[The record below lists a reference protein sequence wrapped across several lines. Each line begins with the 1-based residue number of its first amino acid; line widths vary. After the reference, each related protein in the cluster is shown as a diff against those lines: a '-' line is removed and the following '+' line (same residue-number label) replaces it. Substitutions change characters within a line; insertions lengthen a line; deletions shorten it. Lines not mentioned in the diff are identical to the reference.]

1 MIIFKTIKWKN
12 FLSTGNQFTEV
23 NIESSDS
30 TLIVGENGAGKST
43 ILDALTY
50 GLFSKPFR
58 KINKPQLI
66 NSINR
71 KDCLVEINFCIGSK
85 EYSVIRGMNPGRFEI
100 YIDNELLNQN
110 AKAKDYQEIL
120 EKQIL
125 KLNWKSFTQI
135 IILGSSSFR
144 PFMQLNTAH
153 RREVIEDLLDIQ
165 IFSIMN
171 MLIKDKLNENRKNI
185 GDLNS
190 KLELISEKIKLQK
203 RYIDEVVEIN
213 NDKIENIKN
222 NISIHNQSVSEYENN
237 IEECEKEIYK
247 LESGLIGFD
256 QISKLVVSY
265 IKLESQIS
273 TKFKGVSKDINFFE
287 DLENCPTC
295 KQDIEVSHK
304 DHVLDGL
311 KNKSDEYS
319 GALIELESKIV
330 ENNSVLQDMTLLKE
344 NIEKNVEKIKGYN
357 FAIKGDNDYIGK
369 LNKEVEY
376 LIKVQSKSGDD
387 QNKLGLL
394 CEDQNEFSKKLD
406 KLKDERRYYEISLS
420 LFKDSGIKTNII
432 RQYLP
437 VMNKLINKH
446 LGVMN
451 CYFNFMLD
459 ENFNEEIKS
468 RGRDKFSYD
477 SFSEGEK
484 MRIDLA
490 LLFTWRSIAKMKN
503 SASTNLLILD
513 EVFDSSLDGSGTEDF
528 MKMLV
533 ELSKDVSVYVISHK
547 GDILHEKFPK
557 VVKFEKKNN
566 FSKMLAI

>member
-165 IFSIMN
+165 IFSIMI

-256 QISKLVVSY
+256 QISKLVDSY

-330 ENNSVLQDMTLLKE
+330 ENNSALQDMTLLKE

-387 QNKLGLL
+387 QNKLVLL
-394 CEDQNEFSKKLD
+394 CEDQNELSKKLD
-406 KLKDERRYYEISLS
+406 KLKDERRYYEIALS

>member
-23 NIESSDS
+23 NIESEDS

-256 QISKLVVSY
+256 QISKLVDSY

-387 QNKLGLL
+387 QNKLVLL

>member
-256 QISKLVVSY
+256 QISKLVDSY

-387 QNKLGLL
+387 QNKLVLL

>member
-23 NIESSDS
+23 NIESEDS

-256 QISKLVVSY
+256 QISKLVDNY

-330 ENNSVLQDMTLLKE
+330 ENNSALQDMTLLKE

-387 QNKLGLL
+387 QNKLVLL
-394 CEDQNEFSKKLD
+394 CEDQNELSKKLD
-406 KLKDERRYYEISLS
+406 KLKDERRYYEIALS

-437 VMNKLINKH
+437 IMNKLINKH

>member
-23 NIESSDS
+23 NIESEDS

-256 QISKLVVSY
+256 QISKLVDNY
-265 IKLESQIS
+265 IK
-273 TKFKGVSKDINFFE
+273 
-287 DLENCPTC
+287 
-295 KQDIEVSHK
+295 
-304 DHVLDGL
+304 
-311 KNKSDEYS
+311 
-319 GALIELESKIV
+319 
-330 ENNSVLQDMTLLKE
+330 
-344 NIEKNVEKIKGYN
+344 
-357 FAIKGDNDYIGK
+357 
-369 LNKEVEY
+369 
-376 LIKVQSKSGDD
+376 
-387 QNKLGLL
+387 
-394 CEDQNEFSKKLD
+394 
-406 KLKDERRYYEISLS
+406 
-420 LFKDSGIKTNII
+420 
-432 RQYLP
+432 
-437 VMNKLINKH
+437 
-446 LGVMN
+446 
-451 CYFNFMLD
+451 
-459 ENFNEEIKS
+459 
-468 RGRDKFSYD
+468 
-477 SFSEGEK
+477 
-484 MRIDLA
+484 
-490 LLFTWRSIAKMKN
+490 
-503 SASTNLLILD
+503 
-513 EVFDSSLDGSGTEDF
+513 
-528 MKMLV
+528 
-533 ELSKDVSVYVISHK
+533 
-547 GDILHEKFPK
+547 
-557 VVKFEKKNN
+557 
-566 FSKMLAI
+566 

>member
-256 QISKLVVSY
+256 QISKLVDSY

>member
-1 MIIFKTIKWKN
+1 
-12 FLSTGNQFTEV
+12 
-23 NIESSDS
+23 
-30 TLIVGENGAGKST
+30 
-43 ILDALTY
+43 
-50 GLFSKPFR
+50 
-58 KINKPQLI
+58 
-66 NSINR
+66 
-71 KDCLVEINFCIGSK
+71 
-85 EYSVIRGMNPGRFEI
+85 
-100 YIDNELLNQN
+100 
-110 AKAKDYQEIL
+110 
-120 EKQIL
+120 
-125 KLNWKSFTQI
+125 
-135 IILGSSSFR
+135 
-144 PFMQLNTAH
+144 MQLNTAH

-256 QISKLVVSY
+256 QISKLVDSY

-387 QNKLGLL
+387 QNKLVLL

-557 VVKFEKKNN
+557 VVKFEKINN

>member
-23 NIESSDS
+23 NIESEDS

-120 EKQIL
+120 EKQLL

-256 QISKLVVSY
+256 QISKLVDNY

-330 ENNSVLQDMTLLKE
+330 ENNSALQDMTLLKE

-387 QNKLGLL
+387 QNKLVLL
-394 CEDQNEFSKKLD
+394 CEDQNELSKKLD
-406 KLKDERRYYEISLS
+406 KLKDERRYYEIALS

-437 VMNKLINKH
+437 IMNKLINKH

>member
-1 MIIFKTIKWKN
+1 
-12 FLSTGNQFTEV
+12 
-23 NIESSDS
+23 
-30 TLIVGENGAGKST
+30 
-43 ILDALTY
+43 
-50 GLFSKPFR
+50 
-58 KINKPQLI
+58 
-66 NSINR
+66 
-71 KDCLVEINFCIGSK
+71 
-85 EYSVIRGMNPGRFEI
+85 
-100 YIDNELLNQN
+100 
-110 AKAKDYQEIL
+110 
-120 EKQIL
+120 
-125 KLNWKSFTQI
+125 
-135 IILGSSSFR
+135 
-144 PFMQLNTAH
+144 
-153 RREVIEDLLDIQ
+153 
-165 IFSIMN
+165 
-171 MLIKDKLNENRKNI
+171 
-185 GDLNS
+185 
-190 KLELISEKIKLQK
+190 
-203 RYIDEVVEIN
+203 
-213 NDKIENIKN
+213 
-222 NISIHNQSVSEYENN
+222 
-237 IEECEKEIYK
+237 
-247 LESGLIGFD
+247 
-256 QISKLVVSY
+256 
-265 IKLESQIS
+265 
-273 TKFKGVSKDINFFE
+273 
-287 DLENCPTC
+287 
-295 KQDIEVSHK
+295 
-304 DHVLDGL
+304 
-311 KNKSDEYS
+311 
-319 GALIELESKIV
+319 
-330 ENNSVLQDMTLLKE
+330 MTLLKE

-387 QNKLGLL
+387 QNKLVLL
-394 CEDQNEFSKKLD
+394 CEDQNELSKKLD
-406 KLKDERRYYEISLS
+406 KLKDERRYYEIALS

-437 VMNKLINKH
+437 IMNKLINKH